1 MLKKKMHLP
10 VADDSKHVDAD
21 YATNVQQGQAD
32 SRVKTAWTDQ
42 FKLKSKWYNLK
53 YEFMFNDFQITSM
66 TIEEEMMEV
75 SYSHP

>member
-32 SRVKTAWTDQ
+32 SRVKTA
-42 FKLKSKWYNLK
+42 
-53 YEFMFNDFQITSM
+53 
-66 TIEEEMMEV
+66 
-75 SYSHP
+75 